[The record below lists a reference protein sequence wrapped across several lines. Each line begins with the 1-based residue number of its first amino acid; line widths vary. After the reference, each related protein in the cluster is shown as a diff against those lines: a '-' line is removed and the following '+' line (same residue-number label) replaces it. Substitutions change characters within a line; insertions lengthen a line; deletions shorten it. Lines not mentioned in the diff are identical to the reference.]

1 MRRCVWK
8 AVDWLGVLT
17 VLALLSEGQR
27 SLAGSRNP
35 SDTSGMPPPVAVYDR
50 DPNHLWNR
58 LFGVFYQKKI
68 ANNSHDRNMVAWHRN
83 QVGEPHWIG
92 PDVLDPP
99 LGYHPKFLLEDEP
112 FARCNALLDE
122 FISRRGA
129 TLIGDPLKRAL
140 LQRDLWAVF
149 DVLAEA
155 GAKPEFPF
163 PTSTEFVTRSP
174 QPITRE
180 EHRATLEHKLA
191 QLIRSLALSRA
202 QIEKLPDTY
211 SDALRS
217 GAFSSVLQS
226 NRYDFL
232 PDDLFAASS
241 KWHEISPARSF
252 SEEGHVFEIL
262 EHTRVAGGRSL
273 FRAFVKLP
281 GNSPDTDIL
290 SRYAD
295 ENVRVAEEDNR
306 YFAEWQQFWSTNRLA
321 HSNVVALASH
331 AAAWKQFAL
340 TNRETADHLHPK
352 TFFSVETDR
361 KKSEWERFWA
371 TNSISR
377 SIFLALLTNSAA
389 RDKFEKTND
398 PMAVAYAYR
407 HLDPERAHRS
417 IFLPS
422 GMQFLLLREMIA
434 LDDNGEMVPTHVVE
448 SVQFR
453 APSFARDGSG
463 GSGVER
469 STGREVE
476 LNRVLLFEGKQGG
489 LRAIRRDELR
499 ESFYNSLGHLRV
511 DENGIGP
518 SRQPFPQNCAL
529 CHSSNALISP
539 VARFSSPNRSVSIEP
554 IVRWK
559 REQGSLNLLRE
570 LMRAPVSDAK

>member
-8 AVDWLGVLT
+8 AVDWLGALT
-17 VLALLSEGQR
+17 VLAFLSEGQR
-27 SLAGSRNP
+27 SLAGSQNP
-35 SDTSGMPPPVAVYDR
+35 SDTGSMPPPVAVYDR

-68 ANNSHDRNMVAWHRN
+68 ANNSHDRNMVAWLRN
-83 QVGEPHWIG
+83 QVGEAHWIG

-155 GAKPEFPF
+155 GVKSEFPF

-252 SEEGHVFEIL
+252 S
-262 EHTRVAGGRSL
+262 
-273 FRAFVKLP
+273 
-281 GNSPDTDIL
+281 
-290 SRYAD
+290 
-295 ENVRVAEEDNR
+295 VRVAEEDNR

-340 TNRETADHLHPK
+340 TNREAADHLHPK

-377 SIFLALLTNSAA
+377 SNFLALLTNSAA
-389 RDKFEKTND
+389 WDKFEKTND

-407 HLDPERAHRS
+407 HLDPERAHRA
-417 IFLPS
+417 ILLPS

-434 LDDNGEMVPTHVVE
+434 LDENGEMVPTHVVE

-453 APSFARDGSG
+453 SPSFARD

-518 SRQPFPQNCAL
+518 SRQPFPQNCAQ

-559 REQGSLNLLRE
+559 REHGSLNLLRE
-570 LMRAPVSDAK
+570 LMRAPDTR